1 MGLIRL
7 IYLSLQEIEV
17 GGYEIRGTPS
27 SELAFSTSR
36 VRSIVPVIQFH
47 IEIRYLARYTF
58 CHCWIRF
65 PFSRFR
71 DQIIRTGNLQLFLPG
86 AMESDVVTI
95 RAGSISPDLLVLVGD
110 TSGCWP
116 ML

>member
-1 MGLIRL
+1 MAVPVYMGLIRL

-71 DQIIRTGNLQLFLPG
+71 DQIIRTGNLQLFTWCDG
-86 AMESDVVTI
+86 I
-95 RAGSISPDLLVLVGD
+95 RCCDDTGRIHIARSARISR
-110 TSGCWP
+110 
-116 ML
+116 

>member
-1 MGLIRL
+1 MAVPVYMGLIRL

-36 VRSIVPVIQFH
+36 VRSIVP
-47 IEIRYLARYTF
+47 
-58 CHCWIRF
+58 
-65 PFSRFR
+65 
-71 DQIIRTGNLQLFLPG
+71 G